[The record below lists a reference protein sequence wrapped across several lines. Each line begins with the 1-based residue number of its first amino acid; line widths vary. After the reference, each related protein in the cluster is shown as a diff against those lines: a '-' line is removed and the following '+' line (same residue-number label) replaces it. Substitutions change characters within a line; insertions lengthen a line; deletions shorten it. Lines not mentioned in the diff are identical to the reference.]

1 MENPFLKDYTIV
13 DLETTG
19 LSPAKNEIIEISALK
34 IRDNKVVEKFTTLVK
49 PDGEINSF
57 ISELTGI
64 TNDMVQTA
72 PKINSVLPDFIDFVK
87 NDCIIGHNI
96 EFDLRFL
103 RHNYNK
109 YFTNSLDNKSLD
121 TVKLARKFCP
131 NLGSYKLENL
141 AKQFNISTKGHHRA
155 LNDCEMTFQLY
166 NAIRKNSTP
175 TEQIKI
181 MI

>member
-1 MENPFLKDYTIV
+1 MENQFLKDYTIV
-13 DLETTG
+13 DIETTG
-19 LSPAKNEIIEISALK
+19 LSPNKNEIIEISALK

-49 PDGEINSF
+49 PDADINSF
-57 ISELTGI
+57 ISDLTGI

-72 PKINSVLPDFIDFVK
+72 PNIKSVLPDFIDFVK
-87 NDCIIGHNI
+87 NDYIIGHNI

-103 RHNYNK
+103 RHNYSK
-109 YFTNSLDNKSLD
+109 YFTNSIDNKSLD

-166 NAIRKNSTP
+166 NVLRQNSTSV
-175 TEQIKI
+175 EQIKI
-181 MI
+181 ML